1 MLLKDVVNQAVEQK
15 LTDTD
20 CFLIDVQISPSNE
33 IVVEIDSDSAVNLDF
48 CVALSRHIEEV
59 LSRETDDF
67 SLEVGSYGIT
77 KPFAV
82 VRQYRK
88 NIGQN
93 VEVLNSLGKKIRG
106 KLIEV
111 SSDNFAVEIEK
122 LVKVEGKKRKIQ
134 QIDTEKFNYN
144 EIKYCRLDF

>member
-1 MLLKDVVNQAVEQK
+1 MLSKEIIIQAVEQK
-15 LTDTD
+15 LTEND

-33 IVVEIDSDSAVNLDF
+33 IVVEIDSDSAVDLDF
-48 CVALSRHIEEV
+48 CVALSRHVEEV
-59 LSRETDDF
+59 LNRDAEDF

-82 VRQYRK
+82 VRQYAK

-93 VEVLNSLGKKIRG
+93 VEILANTGKKLRG

-111 SSDNFAVEIEK
+111 CPDYFAIETEK
-122 LVKVEGKKRKIQ
+122 LVKVEGKKKKIT
-134 QIDTEKFNYN
+134 QIETEKFNYN
-144 EIKYCRLDF
+144 DIKYCKLDF